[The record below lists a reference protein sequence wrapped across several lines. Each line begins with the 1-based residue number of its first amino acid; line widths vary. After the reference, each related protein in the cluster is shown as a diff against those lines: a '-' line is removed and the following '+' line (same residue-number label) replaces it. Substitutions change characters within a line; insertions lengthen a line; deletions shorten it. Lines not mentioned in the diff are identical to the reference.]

1 MKAHWCT
8 QQTTRPDT
16 AFFAPRGVEQVMMR
30 ESRYGSLVGQY
41 SYRLKSPADD
51 QDEEEEGELEK
62 AIADARRPNGKL
74 MVELELNNEQA
85 RRCIAFAMQQD
96 ACGAQ
101 RTRKAGDPRG
111 TEGEKFKPFDAA
123 LLPRMAINGDALPG
137 HTVRALA
144 REMQEQIYSLRV
156 QLAYERN
163 WTNGRA
169 GKEVFEMPVA
179 GVSKMDREARARDRA
194 SRRTLETCDAHLN
207 GIWHLVDKPDGSSG
221 VEGMENYLACLICR
235 GMPGSGARHDQRWV
249 TRRLASLLWANPHFR
264 KRMEICRRM
273 TKLWA
278 PAEILASQRKG
289 HVGQRQ
295 LRAMRRFATGQIWGN
310 EKLLQ
315 AGRDAV
321 RYALLWVPMGEK
333 VDDYEEADGQN
344 PTEVAAAQKRAVE
357 RTRKRAHEQAQL
369 EAAELELTRTYM
381 QKQREGGWQGYNPDG
396 EQQPRQ
402 QQPGGG
408 GTHQPAA
415 GTADDADE
423 EEEGGDDD
431 GAHALEEDQSPVG
444 VVSCDFFREM
454 DGMHPG
460 VRCVSP
466 VSAVTGFG

>member
-51 QDEEEEGELEK
+51 QDEEEEGELDK

-315 AGRDAV
+315 AGRERPAAPRWAV
-321 RYALLWVPMGEK
+321 KIQIRSSKP
-333 VDDYEEADGQN
+333 GQSGRRVSCKR
-344 PTEVAAAQKRAVE
+344 PTGRPTCTIHSRNASYSAASTTACLRAVLLCTST
-357 RTRKRAHEQAQL
+357 TRSAG
-369 EAAELELTRTYM
+369 M
-381 QKQREGGWQGYNPDG
+381 QRLANAGHGSIASEHLVPVNF
-396 EQQPRQ
+396 
-402 QQPGGG
+402 
-408 GTHQPAA
+408 GT
-415 GTADDADE
+415 T
-423 EEEGGDDD
+423 
-431 GAHALEEDQSPVG
+431 
-444 VVSCDFFREM
+444 C
-454 DGMHPG
+454 
-460 VRCVSP
+460 
-466 VSAVTGFG
+466 